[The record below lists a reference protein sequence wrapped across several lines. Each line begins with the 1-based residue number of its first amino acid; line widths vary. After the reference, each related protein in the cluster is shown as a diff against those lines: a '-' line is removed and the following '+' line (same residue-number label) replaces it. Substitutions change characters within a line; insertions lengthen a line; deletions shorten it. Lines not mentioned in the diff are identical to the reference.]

1 MVISMKLV
9 ILLGLLTGFYF
20 LYLSISESR
29 LPSRVLVQTRE
40 SLETAARQRS
50 LQGRS
55 RLRFPAEKPTVWK
68 RLEQSLDYSGL
79 ALYHPL
85 ITVET
90 WCLGSVLLMVVGFSL
105 VCMMTKSIMGGLSA
119 IVVIVLAEVFLCEVL
134 ARRNLRILDGEL
146 LKFLDFLGNYSITA
160 GEVTGI
166 FKQVARYVED
176 PLQTVLERCYLEAQ
190 TTGDVELALLSM
202 AERIEHPKF
211 KELIRNMEIGIRYS
225 ADFSVLVQSSRR
237 SIREYQQMKE
247 QRRSLQRESFLNMI
261 LLLGMSA
268 FVLLTVDQLITTSIW
283 EVVLYT
289 IPGKIA
295 MFVVGII
302 LLLFMKQINKSDR

>member
-1 MVISMKLV
+1 MRIVIFT
-9 ILLGLLTGFYF
+9 GLLTGFYF
-20 LYLSISESR
+20 LYLSMAESR
-29 LPSRVLVQTRE
+29 LPQRVFQQTRE
-40 SLETAARQRS
+40 NLELAARQRS

-55 RLRFPAEKPTVWK
+55 MLRFPAEKLTLWK
-68 RLEQSLDYSGL
+68 RLEQILDYSGL
-79 ALYHPL
+79 ALYYPF
-85 ITVET
+85 ITVEV
-90 WCLGSVLLMVVGFSL
+90 WFLASMLLMAVGFSL
-105 VCMMTKSIMGGLSA
+105 VCMLTESIMGGLLA
-119 IVVIVLAEVFLCEVL
+119 MGVVVWGQVFICETL

-176 PLQTVLERCYLEAQ
+176 PLQTVLERCCLEAQ
-190 TTGDVELALLSM
+190 TTGDVGLALLSM

-225 ADFSVLVQSSRR
+225 ADFSSLVQSSRR

-247 QRRSLQRESFLNMI
+247 ERRSLQREALLNMM

-268 FVLLTVDQLITTSIW
+268 FVLMTVDRLITTSIW

-295 MFVVGII
+295 MLVVGVI
-302 LLLFMKQINKSDR
+302 LLLFAKQIGKSDR

>member
-1 MVISMKLV
+1 MKLV
-9 ILLGLLTGFYF
+9 IFIGLLVGFYC
-20 LYLSISESR
+20 LYLSMSESR
-29 LPSRVLVQTRE
+29 LPQKVLLQTRE
-40 SLETAARQRS
+40 SLEFAARQRN
-50 LQGRS
+50 LQARS
-55 RLRFPAEKPTVWK
+55 RLRFPVEKPTVWK

-79 ALYHPL
+79 ALYHPF

-90 WCLGSVLLMVVGFSL
+90 WCLGSVLLMLAGFS
-105 VCMMTKSIMGGLSA
+105 VICMLTKSIMGGLA
-119 IVVIVLAEVFLCEVL
+119 AMVVIVLLQLLLCEAL
-134 ARRNLRILDGEL
+134 ARRNLRVLDGEL

-190 TTGDVELALLSM
+190 TTGDVEMALLSM

-247 QRRSLQRESFLNMI
+247 ERRSLQREAILNML

-283 EVVLYT
+283 EVVLHT
-289 IPGKIA
+289 IPGKIGMLA
-295 MFVVGII
+295 VGII
-302 LLLFMKQINKSDR
+302 LLLFMKQMGKSDR